1 MPQLAEPGRTGFLIS
16 FFVLLRYRHFMQGP
30 RATSDT
36 TPDDPRNGSAGSP
49 DLRRDPR
56 FPPTRWSLVLD
67 ARGDRSEIALR
78 ALSELCAGY
87 WYPLYAYARRL
98 GKSPEESEDLT
109 QEFFARLLA
118 RKYLDAADRERG
130 RLRTFLLTAFK
141 RFLANEWDKE
151 RALKRGGGQRPLSID
166 ATWAEDRYAR
176 EPADSLT
183 PDRLYEQQW
192 ALNLLEHVLRDL
204 KAQYEKRGRG
214 PLFRALRATI
224 TMDGSSASHAELG
237 RQLSMSESAVK
248 VAVHRLRKRYREL
261 IRAHIA
267 TTTASPEDVD
277 AEIRYLFEVFGN

>member
-1 MPQLAEPGRTGFLIS
+1 MKSRGTGVEIRQEEPRQPPGI
-16 FFVLLRYRHFMQGP
+16 RH
-30 RATSDT
+30 
-36 TPDDPRNGSAGSP
+36 
-49 DLRRDPR
+49 DPR
-56 FPPTRWSLVLD
+56 FPSTRWSVVLR
-67 ARGDRSEIALR
+67 ARGPESQGADQ
-78 ALSELCAGY
+78 ALSELCANY

-98 GKSPEESEDLT
+98 GKTPAEAEDLA

-118 RKYLDAADRERG
+118 KNYLDAADPEKG

-166 ATWAEDRYAR
+166 ATRAEDRYVH

-204 KAQYEKRGRG
+204 QTQYEERGRG
-214 PLFRALRATI
+214 PLFQALRATI

-237 RQLSMSESAVK
+237 RQLSLSESAVK

-277 AEIRYLFEVFGN
+277 EEIQHLFNVFGN